1 MELVGVAVEGGERR
15 SLCSWIHCGCC
26 RAGHNG
32 CGLWFCLVCLGDAS
46 LGEPEKLGPI
56 QHLGELQCVNGRR
69 KFVLDTCS
77 FSDSDWKK
85 KCQD

>member
-1 MELVGVAVEGGERR
+1 MELVGVAVGGGKRK
-15 SLCSWIHCGCC
+15 SLCSWIHCSGC
-26 RAGHNG
+26 RVGHNG
-32 CGLWFCLVCLGDAS
+32 CGLGFCLVCLGDAS
-46 LGEPEKLGPI
+46 LGEPERLGPI
-56 QHLGELQCVNGRR
+56 QCLGELQRVTGHR